1 MLEFLFELAFEFF
14 GELILQLGFEWLSA
28 GTRAGWSKVT
38 GKGTPRMGD
47 STFVREASWSV
58 VTGGIAAA
66 ITLALFPH
74 LLIHSHTLQMLNLLL
89 APVAA
94 GLAVER
100 VRALRE
106 GRGLAGE
113 FQFPVFGYAAL
124 FGLSFAIIRWTF
136 AS

>member
-47 STFVREASWSV
+47 STFLREASWSV
-58 VTGGIAAA
+58 VTGAIAAA

-74 LLIHSHTLQMLNLLL
+74 LLIRSHTLQMLNVLL
-89 APVAA
+89 APIAA
-94 GLAVER
+94 GLLVER
-100 VRALRE
+100 VRAVRE
-106 GRGLAGE
+106 GRGMAGE
-113 FQFPVFGYAAL
+113 FRLPVFGYAAL
-124 FGLSFAIIRWTF
+124 FGLTFAITRWIV
-136 AS
+136 AA